1 MVDTEPTGEPAN
13 TTLSTLAVP
22 ESNDRPVS
30 ASTELIALVV
40 TVVGVGVAAQVLS
53 DWLSVPSVLL
63 WLAAG
68 VAVGPEGLGLITP
81 GAIDSGSLSAIVGLS
96 VAIIVFEGAF
106 ALQLDR
112 LREAPRETL
121 RLVTFGAIISHLGTA
136 VVVRFALGTSWELA
150 LLIGSLLIA
159 TGPTVIS
166 PILEVVPVRER
177 VATTLETEGVVNDVT
192 AAILAIVMFE
202 YLLLEGEGLP
212 TLIGQF
218 AYRLGAGVLV
228 GVAVAGVVW
237 LVLARLELPTE
248 NAPRN
253 ARLVVLVAALAAY
266 GGAEAGL
273 GVAESGIAAVA
284 SAGFLLGNV
293 DLPYREQIEQF
304 KGDVTLVVLTFV
316 FVVLASLLSL
326 SDLRSLGLGGIVV
339 VVLVTLV
346 IRPLLV
352 FLSTVGKRF
361 TFRER
366 LFVSS
371 IGPRGIIPASV
382 VTLFALQLGPG
393 PQTTT
398 LVGTVFLVIFATVTF
413 QGGLARHIAQVLD
426 VIPMRIIIVGGGRIG
441 RALAERLEDRGE
453 EVTIVERNQDV
464 VESLREAGYRVE
476 HGDGTDRD
484 VLRGAGAENAKV
496 IAAATPSDDV
506 NLLVGQLARN
516 TYDVE
521 TVVARVNQPDNE
533 DAFQDLDIE
542 AISTGMSVA
551 WSMDNVIERPAIAR
565 WMTELDRTG
574 DVQEV
579 EVTADGVIDRTIAD
593 LAADLPEDCYVGL
606 ISRGEENRIPHA
618 EDRVE
623 HGDHVTLI
631 GRKEAVREAID
642 FCTT

>member
-1 MVDTEPTGEPAN
+1 M
-13 TTLSTLAVP
+13 
-22 ESNDRPVS
+22 S

-53 DWLSVPSVLL
+53 DWLSVPSVLF

-81 GAIDSGSLSAIVGLS
+81 SAIDSGSLSAIVGLS

-106 ALQLDR
+106 ALKIDR
-112 LREAPRETL
+112 LRKAPRETL
-121 RLVTFGAIISHLGTA
+121 RLVTFGAIVSHLGTA

-159 TGPTVIS
+159 TGPTVIT

-192 AAILAIVMFE
+192 AAILSIVMFE

-228 GVAVAGVVW
+228 GVAVAGLVW
-237 LVLARLELPTE
+237 FLLARLELPTE

-253 ARLVVLVAALAAY
+253 ARLVVLAAALLSY
-266 GGAEAGL
+266 GVAEAGL

-293 DLPYREQIEQF
+293 ELPYREQIEQF

-326 SDLRSLGLGGIVV
+326 SDLRSLGVGGIA
-339 VVLVTLV
+339 VVLAVALV

-352 FLSTVGKRF
+352 FLSTVGERF

-366 LFVSS
+366 LFVSA

-382 VTLFALQLGPG
+382 VTLFALQLGDSQPEVA
-393 PQTTT
+393 TT
-398 LVGTVFLVIFATVTF
+398 LVGTVFLVIFVTVAF
-413 QGGLARHIAQVLD
+413 QGGLARHIAQALD
-426 VIPMRIIIVGGGRIG
+426 VIPMRTIVVGGGRIG
-441 RALAERLEDRGE
+441 QALADRLEDRGE
-453 EVTIVERNQDV
+453 EVTIVELDQDV
-464 VESLREAGYRVE
+464 VETLREDGYRVK

-484 VLRGAGAENAKV
+484 VLRSAGAENAKV
-496 IAAATPSDDV
+496 VAAATPSDDV

-516 TYDVE
+516 TYDVR

-533 DAFQDLDIE
+533 AAFQDLDIE

-574 DVQEV
+574 DVQEI
-579 EVTADGVIDRTIAD
+579 EVTADDAAGRTVAD
-593 LAADLPEDCYVGL
+593 LTEDLPEDCYVGL
-606 ISRGEENRIPHA
+606 ISRDDENRIPHA
-618 EDRVE
+618 EDRIE
-623 HGDHVTLI
+623 RGDHVTFI
-631 GRKEAVREAID
+631 GRKEAVRDAID
-642 FCTT
+642 FCTA

>member
-1 MVDTEPTGEPAN
+1 M
-13 TTLSTLAVP
+13 
-22 ESNDRPVS
+22 S

-40 TVVGVGVAAQVLS
+40 TVVGVGVAAQLFS
-53 DWLSVPSVLL
+53 DWLSVPSVLF

-68 VAVGPEGLGLITP
+68 VAVGPEGLGIITP
-81 GAIDSGSLSAIVGLS
+81 TAIDGGSLSAIVGLS
-96 VAIIVFEGAF
+96 VAVIVFEGAF
-106 ALQLDR
+106 ALKIDR

-121 RLVTFGAIISHLGTA
+121 RLVTLGAIISHLGTA
-136 VVVRFALGTSWELA
+136 LVVRFALGTSWELA

-159 TGPTVIS
+159 TGPTVIT

-218 AYRLGAGVLV
+218 TYRLGAGVLV

-237 LVLARLELPTE
+237 LLLARVELPTE

-253 ARLVVLVAALAAY
+253 ARLVVLASALVAY
-266 GGAEAGL
+266 GVAEAGL

-326 SDLRSLGLGGIVV
+326 SDLRSLGIGGIA
-339 VVLVTLV
+339 VVLVVALV
-346 IRPLLV
+346 VRPLLV
-352 FLSTVGKRF
+352 FLSTIGGRF

-366 LFVSS
+366 LFVSA

-382 VTLFALQLGPG
+382 VTLFALQLGESQPEAA
-393 PQTTT
+393 TT
-398 LVGTVFLVIFATVTF
+398 LVGTVFLVIFATVAF
-413 QGGLARHIAQVLD
+413 QGGLARHIAQALD
-426 VIPMRIIIVGGGRIG
+426 VIPMRTIVVGGGRIG
-441 RALAERLEDRGE
+441 RALADRLEDRGE
-453 EVTIVERNQDV
+453 EVTIVEQDSET
-464 VESLREAGYRVE
+464 VESLREAGYRVT

-484 VLRGAGAENAKV
+484 VLLSAGADNAKV
-496 IAAATPSDDV
+496 VAAATPDDDV

-516 TYDVE
+516 TFDVE

-574 DVQEV
+574 DVQEI
-579 EVTADGVIDRTIAD
+579 EVTAAAAAGRTVAD
-593 LAADLPEDCYVGL
+593 LADDLPEDCYIGL
-606 ISRGEENRIPHA
+606 IGRDDENRIPHA
-618 EDRVE
+618 DDRIE
-623 HGDHVTLI
+623 RDDHVTII
-631 GRKEAVREAID
+631 GRTEAVREAID
-642 FCTT
+642 YFTA